1 MSRLQVSGNAS
12 GTGVITLAAPNTNST
27 VTLNLPN
34 VNGTLNS
41 SGLVN
46 EVPVGSAAAPSIYS
60 TGDTNTGLFFPA
72 ADTIAFSEGGVE
84 AMRINSSGNVG
95 IGTASANASLHV
107 AGLLEGFPTGN
118 GVSLGS
124 GSGGYGR
131 ITLIGPSGG
140 FIDFSTPGVNFKGRI
155 ICANS
160 DNAMAFYTEATES
173 MRLTS
178 DGNLYVGT
186 TSPVAGAKVAVN
198 WNSFNQHGLIFRTLS
213 ATYNASPVIF
223 LNSVGGS
230 VGDISQSESIVSY
243 NSASDYRLKENV
255 APMTG
260 SLAKVAALKPVT
272 YTWKIDGSAGQG
284 FIAHELQEVIPDCVT
299 GTKDAVDKDGKPK
312 HQGVDTS
319 FLVATLTAAIQEQQV
334 LIQDLT
340 ARLTVLEAK

>member
-160 DNAMAFYTEATES
+160 DNAMAFYTEATER
-173 MRLTS
+173 MRITS
-178 DGNLYVGT
+178 TGDVAVGT
-186 TSPVAGAKVAVN
+186 TAALSSAKFSVKGHIASNGYSSRSGTGGAFSGNIFNIYWTGSDAQLWIDTTNVGTI
-198 WNSFNQHGLIFRTLS
+198 SFT
-213 ATYNASPVIF
+213 
-223 LNSVGGS
+223 
-230 VGDISQSESIVSY
+230 
-243 NSASDYRLKENV
+243 SDYRIKRNIQTQTI
-255 APMTG
+255 P
-260 SLAKVAALKPVT
+260 ALERVMQLRPVT
-272 YTWKIDGSAGQG
+272 YQMADYGTLFKQNENIKEG
-284 FIAHELQEVIPDCVT
+284 FIAHEVQAVIPS
-299 GTKDAVDKDGKPK
+299 
-312 HQGVDTS
+312 GVDGAKDDKTKIQS
-319 FLVATLTAAIQEQQV
+319 LRLDAMLAVAIKAIQE
-334 LIQDLT
+334 
-340 ARLTVLEAK
+340 LTVRLEALENK

>member
-107 AGLLEGFPTGN
+107 AGPLEGFPTGN

-155 ICANS
+155 LCANS
-160 DNAMAFYTEATES
+160 DNAMAFYTEATEK
-173 MRLTS
+173 MRITS
-178 DGNLYVGT
+178 SGNVGIGTTTTASKLEVNGLIRANGITGRSGVSGTFSNPFNIYWTGSVAQLWIDSVNVGT
-186 TSPVAGAKVAVN
+186 IAFT
-198 WNSFNQHGLIFRTLS
+198 
-213 ATYNASPVIF
+213 
-223 LNSVGGS
+223 
-230 VGDISQSESIVSY
+230 
-243 NSASDYRLKENV
+243 SDYRIKRNIQTQTT
-255 APMTG
+255 P
-260 SLAKVAALKPVT
+260 ALERVMQLRPVT
-272 YTWKIDGSAGQG
+272 YQMADYGTLFKQNEEIKEG
-284 FIAHELQEVIPDCVT
+284 FIAHEVQAVIPS
-299 GTKDAVDKDGKPK
+299 
-312 HQGVDTS
+312 GVDGAKDDKTKIQS
-319 FLVATLTAAIQEQQV
+319 LRLDAMLAVAIKAIQE
-334 LIQDLT
+334 
-340 ARLTVLEAK
+340 LTVRLEALENK